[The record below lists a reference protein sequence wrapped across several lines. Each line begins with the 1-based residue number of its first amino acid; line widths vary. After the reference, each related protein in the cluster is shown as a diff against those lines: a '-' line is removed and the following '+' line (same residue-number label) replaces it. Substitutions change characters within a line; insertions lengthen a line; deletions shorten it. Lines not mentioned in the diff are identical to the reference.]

1 MNVQRLFAI
10 RDQQPLVGHIIALLS
25 GAMLPLAL
33 APFDAW
39 PVAIISLAA
48 LLFTLDL
55 KHTRTIFLRYY
66 LFSVGMYGVG
76 ASWIFVSINV
86 YGGASYLLAGFL
98 VLFFVLSYSL
108 TSLIA
113 ALVHVNVSNRLI
125 AFPAIWVFLE
135 WFRSWFLTG
144 FPWLYVG
151 YSHLDSP
158 LAGYAPIW
166 GVFGLSFF
174 TALSAVLLYGLRRNW
189 PINLIILGGIW
200 GGGSFIASQLEWV
213 EPTGQIASVAAV
225 QGNIEQQSKWRRESV
240 GPILKT
246 YVDLTEDAWGADII
260 VWPEA
265 AITIFRENATLVLQE
280 LSNRG
285 KKSGSTLILGIPARD
300 SEGYF
305 QNAAVAVGAGS
316 GAYEK
321 RQLVPFGEY
330 VPLENLL
337 RGLITFF
344 DLPMSHNRAG
354 PDDQEPLIAGDW
366 RLSLS
371 ICYEVVYPELVRL
384 TVDSPDLLV
393 TISNDTWFGE
403 SIGPKQHLQM
413 ARMRAAENGRDMIR
427 VTNNGVTA
435 LIDHRG
441 RVQSELALNV
451 PGVLKGEVSIM
462 KGQTPYHQFGQWP
475 VVVLCLIVLVIL
487 VGKRYFVRD

>member
-1 MNVQRLFAI
+1 MQRLFAI
-10 RDQQPLVGHIIALLS
+10 RDQQPLMGHIIALLS
-25 GAMLPLAL
+25 GAILPLAL
-33 APFDAW
+33 APFNFW
-39 PVAIISLAA
+39 PVAIMSLTAF
-48 LLFTLDL
+48 LFTLDV
-55 KHTRTIFLRYY
+55 KSSRTIVLRYY

-76 ASWIFVSINV
+76 VSWIFVSINV
-86 YGGASYLLAGFL
+86 YGGASYLLAAFL

-108 TSLIA
+108 TSLVA
-113 ALVHVNVSNRLI
+113 AFIHVNVSNRLI

-158 LAGYAPIW
+158 LAGYVPIW
-166 GVFGLSFF
+166 GVFGLSFL
-174 TALSAVLLYGLRRNW
+174 TALSAALLVGLRRNNW
-189 PINLIILGGIW
+189 PIHLILLGAIW
-200 GGGSFIASQLEWV
+200 GAGSFIAAKLNWV
-213 EPTGQIASVAAV
+213 ESTGQVASVAAV
-225 QGNIEQQSKWRRESV
+225 QGNIEQHTKWRRESV

-246 YVDLTEDAWGADII
+246 YVDLTEDVWGRDII

-265 AITIFRENATLVLQE
+265 AITLFRENASVVLDE

-285 KKSGSTLILGIPARD
+285 KENGSTLVLGIPDRD
-300 SEGYF
+300 SEGRF
-305 QNAAVAVGAGS
+305 LNAAIAVGDGA
-316 GAYEK
+316 GAYQK

-354 PDDQEPLIAGDW
+354 PDDQEPLLAGDW

-371 ICYEVVYPELVRL
+371 ICYEVVYPELVRQ
-384 TVDSPDLLV
+384 TVDLPDLLV

-427 VTNNGVTA
+427 ATNNGVTA

-441 RVQSELALNV
+441 RIKNELAPNA
-451 PGVLKGEVSIM
+451 PGVLIGELSIM
-462 KGQTPYHQFGQWP
+462 KGETPYHRFGHWP
-475 VVVLCLIVLVIL
+475 VLAFSLLILAIL
-487 VGKRYFVRD
+487 AGKRYFVRD